1 MFMSRL
7 FAVSLG
13 LLVATRGMAQTSFGP
28 SDAVRQAFVGRAS
41 ITTNRQRLEQAR
53 RDAAAAGGYP
63 ATRLD
68 LGKDL
73 FNHADIMGSADLL
86 VYQPLDVFGKSRALR
101 NQGNAALATAL
112 AAFRQGALNV
122 QQEALIAYANLLS
135 AQRLLALAKVQREL
149 AESVRISTA
158 KRVNA
163 RDLPEIQAARAAL
176 EVEGADGLVAD
187 RQAAVEAARLR
198 LAGALG
204 SDAVPDEATLAALD
218 VPADPTGDPTALRP
232 ELLTLRAE
240 EAQAAADERV
250 AKQGLLPDLEI
261 QAGRSSFNAPPEYG
275 ARLQL
280 TATLWDNGVTRNR
293 IKAAQ
298 ARRRAAASAL
308 EDRVKAARKDIAAA
322 KVEFAAA
329 ERSVANYTKLAE
341 GARTLLERTQRGFE
355 LGANTLIDVL
365 DARRALSDAQEL
377 TVNAQLRRDLAV
389 EALLRSEGRFLEEP
403 K

>member
-1 MFMSRL
+1 MPRS
-7 FAVSLG
+7 FAVPLG
-13 LLVATRGMAQTSFGP
+13 LLLLAAQGVAQTPFAA
-28 SDAVRQAFVGRAS
+28 SDALRQAFARRGT
-41 ITTNRQRLEQAR
+41 ITTNRQRLEGAR
-53 RDAAAAGGYP
+53 RDAGAAGAYP

-68 LGKDL
+68 LGRDL
-73 FNHADIMGSADLL
+73 FNKVDIAGSADLL
-86 VYQPLDVFGKSRALR
+86 VYQPRDAFGKARVLR
-101 NQGNAALATAL
+101 RQGEAAVATAL
-112 AAFRQGALNV
+112 AAFRQGALDV
-122 QQEALIAYANLLS
+122 QQEALTAYANLLS
-135 AQRLLALAKVQREL
+135 AGRLLALAKSQRDL
-149 AESVRISTA
+149 AESVRVSTA
-158 KRVNA
+158 KRVEA

-176 EVEGADGLVAD
+176 EVERADGIVAD
-187 RQAAVEAARLR
+187 RAAAVEAARLR

-204 SDAVPDEATLAALD
+204 EDDLPEGAQLAALD
-218 VPADPTGDPTALRP
+218 APPDADDPTAARP

-261 QAGRSSFNAPPEYG
+261 QAGRNTFNEPARYG

-280 TATLWDNGVTRNR
+280 TATLWDDGATRNR
-293 IKAAQ
+293 IRAAQ
-298 ARRRAAASAL
+298 ARRKAAAAAL
-308 EDRVKAARKDIAAA
+308 ADRVKAAQKDVAAA

-329 ERSVANYTKLAE
+329 ERSVANYTKLAD

-355 LGANTLIDVL
+355 LGANVLFDVL

-389 EALLRSEGRFLEEP
+389 EAVLRSQGRFLEEP